1 MSAADYL
8 AGVLWLALSGGP
20 IAYAATRLL
29 RRRLGHLGG
38 AMAVLAW
45 SLLFT
50 AGIAAEELIPGV
62 LGILTRGTVLL
73 TALALAAVAALV
85 TRDARPAPAAGNEPR
100 ARRGGPLSIAMAVA
114 AAGIVA
120 VYVVAFW
127 IDRRGVKITSID
139 ALTFGLPTLT
149 RWMQDDSVWSV
160 GHYAIGWAFG
170 AYPNNGELVQLGAV
184 LPWRSDAFVRFVGLP
199 YLALTGVGVYA
210 LARQLRAPWAA
221 AVAWGAAV
229 VAIPASLL
237 AALEYQ
243 KTDIVMLAC
252 FVAGVAFLVRH
263 SRSGL
268 TADLVMGGLGV
279 GLAFGA
285 RWYGVTAAAAVV
297 VVWVVARALARHPR
311 RDIVRQTA
319 IVIGLILLAGGFWL
333 LRNWIEVGD
342 PFFPVKVAPLGV
354 TIFDAPPDLIRARGG
369 FSLLHYATDTSIWR
383 VYLWPELRD
392 GFALPAA
399 IALIASAIALTRIKR
414 DPRTAAVAVAALVL
428 AAIYVATPYTAQGP
442 EGRPVQAFVNVR
454 YGVPAAALGAAV
466 AAALAAR
473 GRRWTLA
480 SSALGLIA
488 AIDGVTHVDN
498 AGLDGWLQHVARPS
512 RVAEALLALA
522 VLAAFAL
529 ALRLRPLR
537 PPAILAGVLAA
548 VALGYLHEHRYT
560 RTSYATL
567 DPAMAPILGWHGR
580 PLTVGV
586 TGEPATGRL
595 GVMQPLAG
603 PHLSNRVRLLGP
615 VVRHTLQQPLAR
627 GQLAASLGDGYDVVF
642 VMRPAA
648 GVIPPEATWVY
659 RLGYHPV
666 VSGTTAIVFTRA
678 ADGPALP

>member
-8 AGVLWLALSGGP
+8 AGVLWLALSAGP

-50 AGIAAEELIPGV
+50 AGIAAEALIPGV
-62 LGILTRGTVLL
+62 LGILTRGTVVL
-73 TALALAAVAALV
+73 TALALAAVAFLL
-85 TRDARPAPAAGNEPR
+85 TRDTRPSPAGNEPPT
-100 ARRGGPLSIAMAVA
+100 RRGGPLSIAMAVA
-114 AAGIVA
+114 AAGLVA

-139 ALTFGLPTLT
+139 ALTFGLPTVT
-149 RWMQDDSVWSV
+149 RWVQDDSVWSV

-199 YLALTGVGVYA
+199 YLALTGVAVYA

-263 SRSGL
+263 SRSRL
-268 TADLVMGGLGV
+268 TADLVMGGLGL
-279 GLAFGA
+279 GLAFGT
-285 RWYGVTAAAAVV
+285 RWYGVSAAAAVV
-297 VVWVVARALARHPR
+297 VVWIVARALARHPR
-311 RDIVRQTA
+311 RDIVRQTG
-319 IVIGLILLAGGFWL
+319 IVIGLILLGGGFWL

-369 FSLLHYATDTSIWR
+369 FSLLHYATDTHVWR
-383 VYLWPELRD
+383 VFLWPQLRD
-392 GFALPAA
+392 GFALPTA
-399 IALIASAIALTRIKR
+399 IALVACVVGLVGLRR
-414 DPRTAAVAVAALVL
+414 DPRTAVVAVAALVL
-428 AAIYVATPYTAQGP
+428 AAIYVATPYTAQGA
-442 EGRPVQAFVNVR
+442 EGQPVQAFVNVR

-466 AAALAAR
+466 AAALGAR
-473 GRRWTLA
+473 GRLWTRA
-480 SSALGLIA
+480 STALGLIA
-488 AIDGVTHVDN
+488 SLDALARMDN
-498 AGLDGWLQHVARPS
+498 AGAAGWIGHVARPS
-512 RVAEALLALA
+512 RLLEALVALAL
-522 VLAAFAL
+522 VAAFAFF
-529 ALRLRPLR
+529 LRVRALRPL
-537 PPAILAGVLAA
+537 AIAGAA
-548 VALGYLHEHRYT
+548 FAAIVIGYLHEHRYT

-580 PLTVGV
+580 TLTVGV

-603 PHLSNRVRLLGP
+603 PHLNNRVRLLGT
-615 VVRHTLQQPLAR
+615 VVRHTLHEPVTR

-648 GVIPPEATWVY
+648 GVVPPDARWVY
-659 RLGYHPV
+659 GLGYRPV
-666 VSGTTAIVFTRA
+666 ASGATAIVFTRA
-678 ADGPALP
+678 AGGPALP